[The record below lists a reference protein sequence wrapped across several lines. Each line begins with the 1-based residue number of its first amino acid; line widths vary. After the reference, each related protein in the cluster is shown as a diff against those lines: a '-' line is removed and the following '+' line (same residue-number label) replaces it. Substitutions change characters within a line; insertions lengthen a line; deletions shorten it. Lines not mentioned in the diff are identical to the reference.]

1 LRPLGTNSRVKI
13 AVLGTRGV
21 PANYSGLETAVERI
35 GERLAD
41 KGYEIVVYC
50 RRHNVTTAEDT
61 YRGMQLVKLPSI
73 NNKYLDTLS
82 HSFLSLLHV
91 FAHRPDLIHLYGVGN
106 SVFLIPLRLLRRPL
120 VVSVDALDWQRK
132 KWNRFASLCLRSSA
146 GVAVR
151 FSDRYIVDSQE
162 VAKYYRERY
171 EKEPVYIAYGA
182 DMPEPGK
189 EDGCVED
196 FGLQPQKYVLF
207 VGRLVPEKGVHHLIK
222 AFGMVDTD
230 LELAIVGDNPHDPNY
245 VSSLKSA
252 ADPRVHFLG
261 FVYGDGYQR
270 LCNNAYLYVQPSDVE
285 GTSPALLGA
294 MGFGNCV
301 LVSDI
306 PENLE
311 TVGDAGFSFEKGS
324 PTSLKEKLEWLLRE
338 PDLVKEY
345 GKRARARVTSVY
357 SWDKIAQD
365 TEALYLSV
373 LPGNASEGRESSG
386 L

>member
-1 LRPLGTNSRVKI
+1 VKI
-13 AVLGTRGV
+13 GVLGTRGV

-35 GERLAD
+35 GERLAH

-50 RRHNVTTAEDT
+50 RRHNVTIKEDT
-61 YRGMQLVKLPSI
+61 YRGMHLVKLPSI

-91 FAHRPDLIHLYGVGN
+91 FVHRPDLIHLYGVGN
-106 SVFLIPLRLLRRPL
+106 SAFLIPLRLLRRPL
-120 VVSVDALDWQRK
+120 VISVDALDWQRK
-132 KWNRFASLCLRSSA
+132 KWNRFAAFCLRSSA

-162 VAKYYRERY
+162 VAKYYRDRY
-171 EKEPVYIAYGA
+171 DKEPIYIAYGA

-189 EDGCVED
+189 EDGSVQD
-196 FGLQPQKYVLF
+196 FGLEPRKYVLF

-222 AFGMVDTD
+222 AFETVDAD
-230 LELAIVGDNPHDPNY
+230 LHLAVVGDDPHNKTY
-245 VSSLKSA
+245 VESLKA
-252 ADPRVHFLG
+252 TKDPRIRFLG

-270 LCNNAYLYVQPSDVE
+270 LCSNAYLYVQPSDVE

-311 TVGDAGFSFEKGS
+311 TVGDAGFSFESGN
-324 PTSLKEKLEWLLRE
+324 PASLKDKLEWLVGE
-338 PDLVKEY
+338 PELVREY
-345 GKRARARVTSVY
+345 GRKARARVTSVY
-357 SWDKIAQD
+357 SWDRIAED
-365 TEALYLSV
+365 MEGLYLSV
-373 LPGNASEGRESSG
+373 LPGDASEGRDSSG

>member
-1 LRPLGTNSRVKI
+1 VKI
-13 AVLGTRGV
+13 SVLGTRGV

-35 GERLAD
+35 GERLAR

-50 RRHNVTTAEDT
+50 RRHNVTIEEDT
-61 YRGMQLVKLPSI
+61 YKRMELVKLPSI

-106 SVFLIPLRLLRRPL
+106 SVFLIPLRLLGRPL
-120 VVSVDALDWQRK
+120 VISVDALDWQRK
-132 KWNRFASLCLRSSA
+132 KWNRFASFCLRSSA

-162 VAKYYRERY
+162 VARYYRDRY
-171 EKEPVYIAYGA
+171 DKEPVYIAYGA

-189 EDGCVED
+189 EDGSVED
-196 FGLQPQKYVLF
+196 FGLKARKYVLF

-222 AFGMVDTD
+222 AFGMVHTD
-230 LELAIVGDNPHDPNY
+230 LDLAIVGDNLHDTNY
-245 VSSLKSA
+245 VESLKSA
-252 ADPRVHFLG
+252 ADPRIRFLG

-270 LCNNAYLYVQPSDVE
+270 LCSNAYLYVQPSDVE

-311 TVGDAGFSFEKGS
+311 TVGDAGFSFES
-324 PTSLKEKLEWLLRE
+324 SNPASLREKLEWLVGE
-338 PDLVKEY
+338 PELVREY
-345 GKRARARVTSVY
+345 GRKARARVTSVY
-357 SWDKIAQD
+357 SWDRIAED
-365 TEALYLSV
+365 MEGLYLSV
-373 LPGNASEGRESSG
+373 LPGDASEGRDSSG

>member
-1 LRPLGTNSRVKI
+1 MKI
-13 AVLGTRGV
+13 GVLGTRGV

-35 GERLAD
+35 GERLAH

-50 RRHNVTTAEDT
+50 RRHNVTIEEDT

-91 FAHRPDLIHLYGVGN
+91 FVHRPDLIHLYGVGN
-106 SVFLIPLRLLRRPL
+106 SAFLIPLRLLRRPL
-120 VVSVDALDWQRK
+120 VISVDALDWQRK
-132 KWNRFASLCLRSSA
+132 KWNRFAAFCLRSSA
-146 GVAVR
+146 GAAVR

-162 VAKYYRERY
+162 VAKYYRDRY
-171 EKEPVYIAYGA
+171 DKEPIYIAYGA

-189 EDGCVED
+189 EDGSVQD
-196 FGLQPQKYVLF
+196 FGLEPRKYVLF

-222 AFGMVDTD
+222 AFEMVDAD
-230 LELAIVGDNPHDPNY
+230 LHLAVVGDDPHNKTY
-245 VSSLKSA
+245 VESLKA
-252 ADPRVHFLG
+252 TKDPRIRFLG

-270 LCNNAYLYVQPSDVE
+270 LCSNAYLYVQPSDVE
-285 GTSPALLGA
+285 GTSPALLAA

-311 TVGDAGFSFEKGS
+311 TIGDAGFSFERS
-324 PTSLKEKLEWLLRE
+324 NPASLKEKLEWLVRE

-345 GKRARARVTSVY
+345 GKRARARVTSAY

-365 TEALYLSV
+365 MEGLYLSI
-373 LPGNASEGRESSG
+373 LPGDAPEGRDSSG